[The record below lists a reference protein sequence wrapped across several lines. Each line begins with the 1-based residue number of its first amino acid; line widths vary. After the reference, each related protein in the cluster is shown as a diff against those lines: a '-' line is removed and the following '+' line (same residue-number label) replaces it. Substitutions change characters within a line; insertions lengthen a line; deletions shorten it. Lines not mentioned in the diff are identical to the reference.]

1 MLYLQLAKHQAPLQR
16 HGRILSSAGCYGSS
30 TTQHSEGL
38 RAAGGTIHHLIET
51 YQCFFVNLYHVQFHW
66 DWVVI
71 YPLLSANHKDYD
83 FCFLWGCTG
92 RRDLV
97 HLDPFPSEFYWLHA
111 LRFFCMWQDN
121 FSLHV
126 FPCFPAGGKRRKY
139 GWDGHPLVQ
148 PSQQFLKSSPGQQTG
163 NPGMRPAHA
172 SPGRL
177 LQLQCCSLSVQEG
190 PNTSWCIVTVIR
202 HFSAHCRGQIW
213 KGTKAS

>member
-1 MLYLQLAKHQAPLQR
+1 MYNFIGTEWSYILCSLQTIRIMTFASYEGVQEGEILYIWIHFPL
-16 HGRILSSAGCYGSS
+16 SFTGCM
-30 TTQHSEGL
+30 
-38 RAAGGTIHHLIET
+38 
-51 YQCFFVNLYHVQFHW
+51 
-66 DWVVI
+66 
-71 YPLLSANHKDYD
+71 PL
-83 FCFLWGCTG
+83 G
-92 RRDLV
+92 
-97 HLDPFPSEFYWLHA
+97 
-111 LRFFCMWQDN
+111 FFCMWQDN

-126 FPCFPAGGKRRKY
+126 FPCFPSGGKRRKY

-148 PSQQFLKSSPGQQTG
+148 PSQQSLKSFPAQQTG

-190 PNTSWCIVTVIR
+190 PNTSWCIITVIR